1 MEILMN
7 WLWQGV
13 AVALAAAVLL
23 GITRRRVSATTRHHI
38 LWAALAVV
46 LLLPLLPLVEGAI
59 AFERTAAAAGVP
71 VVASSATAV
80 ISDRVIP
87 VPTIV
92 LPSLPAWS
100 TLLFLL
106 VCSSYTTLSGL
117 RIIAGLRSLGR
128 IKGMARPFP
137 ECREADLKAWLAVR
151 ARGRAA
157 RLVISDEVRAAAVLG
172 LGSPMIAVAPSA
184 LAALSADELDH
195 IVMHEWAHVQ
205 RRDDIAQ
212 LAQRIVVAL
221 TGLHPAVW
229 WIDRQ
234 LRLERETA
242 CDDWAVNAKGSPKG
256 LALCLTKLAS
266 LPRRHSDPSLMP
278 SALSASE
285 LTTRVVR
292 LLDGRRNTSTARR
305 LGLPA
310 AAALGLF
317 TWGVGLSAV
326 QLIATETVSAAADR
340 APRAD
345 ASHPAQ
351 AAAAAASRKATI
363 AAIPD
368 VNPVGTTLRASEFR
382 ERPRPSR
389 APQPRSVAQNTPQL
403 RGIDEALRRTAP
415 ESSAGRD
422 AIPVTHGVGQFEMRI
437 EHQPQAAQLPG
448 HDDSVA
454 VTGSSNT
461 PEGQQARMTTPWGV
475 AADAGVNVGKGSQ
488 KAAVTT
494 AGFFSR
500 FGKSMAKVF

>member
-13 AVALAAAVLL
+13 AVALAAAILL
-23 GITRRRVSATTRHHI
+23 RITRRRVSATTRHHI
-38 LWAALAVV
+38 LWAALTVV
-46 LLLPLLPLVEGAI
+46 LLLPVLPLVGNQEL
-59 AFERTAAAAGVP
+59 ERTAAAAGVP
-71 VVASSATAV
+71 VAASSAPAV
-80 ISDRVIP
+80 ISDQVIA
-87 VPTIV
+87 VPPIV

-117 RIIAGLRSLGR
+117 RIVAALRSLGR
-128 IKGMARPFP
+128 IKAMAQPFP
-137 ECREADLKAWLAVR
+137 ASREADLKAWLAVR

-157 RLVISDEVRAAAVLG
+157 RLMISDDVRAAAVLG

-195 IVMHEWAHVQ
+195 IVVHEWAHVQ
-205 RRDDIAQ
+205 RRDDVAQ

-292 LLDGRRNTSTARR
+292 LLDGRRNTSTARK

-317 TWGVGLSAV
+317 AWGVGLSAV

-340 APRAD
+340 APRAVD
-345 ASHPAQ
+345 SHPAQ
-351 AAAAAASRKATI
+351 DAAAAASRKATI

-368 VNPVGTTLRASEFR
+368 VNPVRTTLRASEFR

-389 APQPRSVAQNTPQL
+389 GQPRSVAQNTPQL
-403 RGIDEALRRTAP
+403 RGIEEAPRSAP
-415 ESSAGRD
+415 ESSAGQE
-422 AIPVTHGVGQFEMRI
+422 AIAVTHGIDQFEMRI
-437 EHQPQAAQLPG
+437 AHQAEAAQLPG
-448 HDDSVA
+448 HDESVA

-461 PEGQQARMTTPWGV
+461 PEGQQARMASPWGV

-488 KAAVTT
+488 KAAVAT

>member
-1 MEILMN
+1 MEILLN

-23 GITRRRVSATTRHHI
+23 RITRRRVSATTRHHI
-38 LWAALAVV
+38 LWVALAVV
-46 LLLPLLPLVEGAI
+46 LLLPLLPLLEGAQ
-59 AFERTAAAAGVP
+59 ELGRTAASAGVP
-71 VVASSATAV
+71 VVASSAPAV
-80 ISDRVIP
+80 ISDQVIP

-117 RIIAGLRSLGR
+117 RIVAALRSLGR

-137 ECREADLKAWLAVR
+137 ASREADLKAWLAVR
-151 ARGRAA
+151 ERGRAA
-157 RLVISDEVRAAAVLG
+157 RLVISDDVRAAAVLG

-195 IVMHEWAHVQ
+195 IVVHEWAHVQ

-242 CDDWAVNAKGSPKG
+242 CDDWAVNTKGSPQR

-266 LPRRHSDPSLMP
+266 LPRRHGDPSLMP
-278 SALSASE
+278 SALSAAE

-292 LLDGRRNTSTARR
+292 LLDGRRNTSTARK

-317 TWGVGLSAV
+317 AWGVGLSAV

-340 APRAD
+340 APHAV

-351 AAAAAASRKATI
+351 ATAAGASRKATI

-368 VNPVGTTLRASEFR
+368 VSPVRTTLRASEFR
-382 ERPRPSR
+382 ERPRPNR
-389 APQPRSVAQNTPQL
+389 APQPRSTTQNTPHL
-403 RGIDEALRRTAP
+403 RGLGEVPRNAP
-415 ESSAGRD
+415 ESSADRE
-422 AIPVTHGVGQFEMRI
+422 AIAVTHGVGQFEMRT
-437 EHQPQAAQLPG
+437 EHQPEAAQLAG
-448 HDDSVA
+448 HDDAVA

-488 KAAVTT
+488 KAAVAT